1 MVDSNNGRAVLEFL
15 TAYRDHVMEGIETD
29 AEDNKM
35 NICQVPH
42 DQHGIFGDEQMW
54 ALYKDADCAL
64 SPIKDVLNR
73 SAFHDK

>member
-42 DQHGIFGDEQMW
+42 DQHGIFGDEQM
-54 ALYKDADCAL
+54 
-64 SPIKDVLNR
+64 
-73 SAFHDK
+73 